1 MGRSSG
7 DLWSQSL
14 SRLPLF
20 PWDGCSSKKILL
32 ISFHTDLGR
41 TRRPLARSPHAL
53 VQSASDAGSAASRQA
68 RRPARRVGKRV
79 GLRGRE
85 RSKHLAN
92 LRENQPFQSSA
103 RRTHHISFE
112 LLPCWQR
119 NTRIPR
125 IADGEARRKGLVRR
139 QCAPPRI
146 HGFSECACG
155 RHRRRREVH
164 ATTLLCPSP
173 TDGSRERLGVSRAV

>member
-1 MGRSSG
+1 M
-7 DLWSQSL
+7 
-14 SRLPLF
+14 PV
-20 PWDGCSSKKILL
+20 
-32 ISFHTDLGR
+32 
-41 TRRPLARSPHAL
+41 AL
-53 VQSASDAGSAASRQA
+53 
-68 RRPARRVGKRV
+68 RVGKRV

-155 RHRRRREVH
+155 RHGLAIHRGGRQPAAILVQT
-164 ATTLLCPSP
+164 APAL
-173 TDGSRERLGVSRAV
+173 GSNCTISRAAQCLPVRADGARRPRRPRPRRHRRLPAPRPLGSASLVPDGLPSVRSKIGFTATASQTVSPSTN